1 MKRLAIL
8 ILVVLAVWWTVTYGA
23 SSLGIV
29 TPASQFNLPCSGID
43 TLNGLERKPD
53 SVQIIIKFGRTA
65 NLTSYFRTTGST
77 VVGAD
82 WIDSTLDGGC
92 PSWYFRDTVGEFD
105 ADSGSGLYMFNL
117 RSFYQ
122 TKPFTR
128 EYTFQ
133 LLASKSF
140 AAAVEAIPDSLRD
153 VVGDTF
159 NVVSGVLPVNLTQ
172 IDGAATNGYNATL
185 KLKMLD
191 ISNNAG
197 NAVSLVSSGG
207 NGHGLYALG
216 DGTGGGIY
224 GKSGTG
230 ANAHGIVGYSQ
241 GSSGFGMY
249 LYGVTGGMNGQMG
262 WGGAGVYPRI
272 TGTGI
277 SSNGFAYDVAAAVWD
292 ALRSDHVT
300 DSTYGTG
307 YRDLQTRAAAIKAK
321 TDKLTFNAQD
331 SLIADYSNMP
341 AGGGGATSLW
351 PLVQGKLVVDSG
363 SAANSDE
370 IFVTDTTDI
379 RVACRKDTA
388 GIMVDQQI
396 IVCQGA
402 HKPIAVGISSVTY
415 SGARVWVTVNA
426 PMPKAFSAADTVYFI
441 GNIAN
446 DYATLPEVADTVLG
460 RDTTQYHGDATIG
473 GSIVSGGSGGGGG
486 MTLAKVWPK
495 LDSLSDSLN
504 LKPNRTELP
513 TITQNGLDS
522 LRALAKRLN
531 DSLSSQEWA
540 GGGSGT
546 CSGTGIYDDT
556 VYVRDT
562 LNDVFVAGAS
572 VAYDI
577 GATTLYATTEPSGYA
592 VFAVNAGTYSV
603 AATDPPSNYTTKS
616 ITVAG
621 SRRDTLVGYGYVTIA
636 PSSPSMCSF
645 QMALDTLSGFADAQI
660 WFSLMPKKDDDFFL
674 DSTSG
679 SIISPDI
686 YTSANSVGV
695 VQQDLN
701 KNKNIKYFK
710 SGEYGKT
717 YWLVRVAKRGA
728 DLSSPELK
736 FIINTSDSTNYRVR

>member
-1 MKRLAIL
+1 M
-8 ILVVLAVWWTVTYGA
+8 
-23 SSLGIV
+23 
-29 TPASQFNLPCSGID
+29 
-43 TLNGLERKPD
+43 
-53 SVQIIIKFGRTA
+53 
-65 NLTSYFRTTGST
+65 
-77 VVGAD
+77 
-82 WIDSTLDGGC
+82 
-92 PSWYFRDTVGEFD
+92 
-105 ADSGSGLYMFNL
+105 
-117 RSFYQ
+117 
-122 TKPFTR
+122 
-128 EYTFQ
+128 
-133 LLASKSF
+133 
-140 AAAVEAIPDSLRD
+140 
-153 VVGDTF
+153 
-159 NVVSGVLPVNLTQ
+159 
-172 IDGAATNGYNATL
+172 
-185 KLKMLD
+185 
-191 ISNNAG
+191 
-197 NAVSLVSSGG
+197 
-207 NGHGLYALG
+207 
-216 DGTGGGIY
+216 
-224 GKSGTG
+224 
-230 ANAHGIVGYSQ
+230 
-241 GSSGFGMY
+241 
-249 LYGVTGGMNGQMG
+249 
-262 WGGAGVYPRI
+262 
-272 TGTGI
+272 
-277 SSNGFAYDVAAAVWD
+277 
-292 ALRSDHVT
+292 
-300 DSTYGTG
+300 
-307 YRDLQTRAAAIKAK
+307 
-321 TDKLTFNAQD
+321 
-331 SLIADYSNMP
+331 
-341 AGGGGATSLW
+341 
-351 PLVQGKLVVDSG
+351 
-363 SAANSDE
+363 
-370 IFVTDTTDI
+370 
-379 RVACRKDTA
+379 
-388 GIMVDQQI
+388 
-396 IVCQGA
+396 
-402 HKPIAVGISSVTY
+402 
-415 SGARVWVTVNA
+415 
-426 PMPKAFSAADTVYFI
+426 
-441 GNIAN
+441 
-446 DYATLPEVADTVLG
+446 
-460 RDTTQYHGDATIG
+460 
-473 GSIVSGGSGGGGG
+473 
-486 MTLAKVWPK
+486 
-495 LDSLSDSLN
+495 
-504 LKPNRTELP
+504 P

>member
-1 MKRLAIL
+1 MADT
-8 ILVVLAVWWTVTYGA
+8 VLG
-23 SSLGIV
+23 
-29 TPASQFNLPCSGID
+29 
-43 TLNGLERKPD
+43 
-53 SVQIIIKFGRTA
+53 
-65 NLTSYFRTTGST
+65 
-77 VVGAD
+77 
-82 WIDSTLDGGC
+82 
-92 PSWYFRDTVGEFD
+92 RDTTQYHGD
-105 ADSGSGLYMFNL
+105 ATIGGS
-117 RSFYQ
+117 
-122 TKPFTR
+122 
-128 EYTFQ
+128 
-133 LLASKSF
+133 
-140 AAAVEAIPDSLRD
+140 I
-153 VVGDTF
+153 
-159 NVVSGVLPVNLTQ
+159 VSG
-172 IDGAATNGYNATL
+172 
-185 KLKMLD
+185 
-191 ISNNAG
+191 
-197 NAVSLVSSGG
+197 
-207 NGHGLYALG
+207 
-216 DGTGGGIY
+216 
-224 GKSGTG
+224 
-230 ANAHGIVGYSQ
+230 
-241 GSSGFGMY
+241 GS
-249 LYGVTGGMNGQMG
+249 
-262 WGGAGVYPRI
+262 
-272 TGTGI
+272 
-277 SSNGFAYDVAAAVWD
+277 
-292 ALRSDHVT
+292 
-300 DSTYGTG
+300 
-307 YRDLQTRAAAIKAK
+307 
-321 TDKLTFNAQD
+321 
-331 SLIADYSNMP
+331 
-341 AGGGGATSLW
+341 GGGGATSLW

-426 PMPKAFSAADTVYFI
+426 PMPQAFSAADTVYFI

-486 MTLAKVWPK
+486 MTLAKVWPKLDSLSDSLNLKPNRTELPTITQNGLDSLRALAKVWPK